1 MRLLQRDFFSSGVEA
16 VVVVVVVVA
25 VAVAVV
31 ATKKERYFLPI
42 WRLRF

>member
-16 VVVVVVVVA
+16 VVVVVV
-25 VAVAVV
+25 AVAVV
-31 ATKKERYFLPI
+31 ATKRERYILPF

>member
-16 VVVVVVVVA
+16 VVVVVVA

>member
-16 VVVVVVVVA
+16 VVVVVVA

-31 ATKKERYFLPI
+31 ATKRERYILPF

>member
-16 VVVVVVVVA
+16 VVVVV